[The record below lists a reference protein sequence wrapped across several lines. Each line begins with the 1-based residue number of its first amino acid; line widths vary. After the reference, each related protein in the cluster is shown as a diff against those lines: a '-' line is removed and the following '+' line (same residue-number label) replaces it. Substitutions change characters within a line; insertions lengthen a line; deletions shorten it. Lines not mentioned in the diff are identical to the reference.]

1 MSKLFRR
8 FMAAS
13 AAALMLAAPMT
24 AHAAA
29 EKFTDV
35 KPGAW
40 YYDAVD
46 YAASE
51 GLFNGTGPS
60 TFDPEGGMTRGM
72 FVTVLANK
80 TDGFVAGRYKES
92 TFADVAAGQWYAP
105 PVGWAS
111 QNKLVGGVGNGRF
124 APNDSVTREQIAKIL
139 YDYAQQT
146 GNDTS
151 ADESS
156 LQGFG
161 DAGKVSSWARQA
173 MAWATTHR
181 VIKGD
186 GGRLDPQGTATRAQ
200 VAQIFYNSRGLLTSS
215 TILSPAATWVVDVP
229 GHYETVTRLELQEV
243 TVGEVGHWEDVW
255 YTEWVYEC
263 NQCGYIGKTVEEISK
278 HIEDS
283 IDWDSMLETGEYTG
297 CSSYTMVSGDPI
309 YTGEKYWVIDVPGH
323 TELKMVE
330 VKEEVWVEEA
340 GHWEYN

>member
-1 MSKLFRR
+1 MLFR
-8 FMAAS
+8 S
-13 AAALMLAAPMT
+13 
-24 AHAAA
+24 
-29 EKFTDV
+29 
-35 KPGAW
+35 
-40 YYDAVD
+40 
-46 YAASE
+46 
-51 GLFNGTGPS
+51 
-60 TFDPEGGMTRGM
+60 
-72 FVTVLANK
+72 
-80 TDGFVAGRYKES
+80 
-92 TFADVAAGQWYAP
+92 
-105 PVGWAS
+105 
-111 QNKLVGGVGNGRF
+111 
-124 APNDSVTREQIAKIL
+124 
-139 YDYAQQT
+139 QT

-215 TILSPAATWVVDVP
+215 TILSPVATWVVDVP

-243 TVGEVGHWEDVW
+243 TVGEVGHWEDMW
-255 YTEWVYEC
+255 YTEWVYRC
-263 NQCGYIGKTVEEISK
+263 NKCGFTADTVEGINA
-278 HIEDS
+278 HLDS
-283 IDWDSMLETGEYTG
+283 TIDWDTMTGHGT
-297 CSSYTMVSGDPI
+297 YTMVSGDPI
-309 YTGEKYWVIDVPGH
+309 YTGEKIWVVDVPGH

>member
-8 FMAAS
+8 FITAG
-13 AAALMLAAPMT
+13 AAAVLLAMPMP
-24 AHAAA
+24 AQAAA

-35 KPGAW
+35 PPGAW

-46 YAASE
+46 YATDE
-51 GLFNGTGPS
+51 GLFNGTGPA

-80 TDGFVAGRYKES
+80 TDGFVASRYKEPVFS
-92 TFADVAAGQWYAP
+92 DVPANQWYAP

-124 APNDSVTREQIAKIL
+124 APQDSVTREQIAKIL

-151 ADESS
+151 AEASS
-156 LQGFG
+156 LQGFA

-173 MAWATTHR
+173 MAWAATHG

-186 GGRLDPQGTATRAQ
+186 GGRLAPQGTATRAQ

-255 YTEWVYEC
+255 YTEWVYQC
-263 NQCGYIGKTVEEISK
+263 NQCGKITDTVEEM
-278 HIEDS
+278 HQHFD
-283 IDWDSMLETGEYTG
+283 DTLNWETGTG
-297 CSSYTMVSGDPI
+297 CGGYTMISSDPI
-309 YTGEKYWVIDVPGH
+309 YTGEKYWVVDVPGH
-323 TELKMVE
+323 IELKMVE
-330 VKEEVWVEEA
+330 VKEEVWVEEV

>member
-1 MSKLFRR
+1 MCKLFRQ
-8 FMAAS
+8 FIAAS
-13 AAALMLAAPMT
+13 AAALLLALPMT

-40 YYDAVD
+40 YYEAVD
-46 YAASE
+46 YATDE
-51 GLFNGTGPS
+51 GLFNGTGPD
-60 TFDPEGGMTRGM
+60 TFDPSGSMTRGM

-80 TDGFVAGRYKES
+80 TDGFVASRYKDTVFS
-92 TFADVAAGQWYAP
+92 DVPAGQWYAP

-111 QNKLVGGVGNGRF
+111 QNKLVGGVGGGRF
-124 APNDSVTREQIAKIL
+124 APNASVTREQIAKIL

-151 ADESS
+151 ADESG
-156 LQGFG
+156 LTGFV

-173 MAWATTHR
+173 MAWATTHG

-200 VAQIFYNSRGLLTSS
+200 VAQIFYNSQGLLTSS
-215 TILSPAATWVVDVP
+215 TIQSPAATWVVDVP
-229 GHYETVTRLELQEV
+229 GHYETVTRWELQEV
-243 TVGEVGHWEDVW
+243 TVGEIGHWEDG
-255 YTEWVYEC
+255 YITEWMYRC
-263 NQCGYIGKTVEEISK
+263 NQCGVITKTVEEM
-278 HIEDS
+278 HQHFD
-283 IDWDSMLETGEYTG
+283 DTLNWDTMTG
-297 CSSYTMVSGDPI
+297 CGGYTMVSGDPI
-309 YTGEKYWVIDVPGH
+309 YTGEKFWIVDVPGH

-330 VKEEVWVEEA
+330 VKEEVWVDEA